1 LKQTVKQFLHKEG
14 GYVLGASFF
23 TKAIAFI
30 SSLVLVR
37 VLSPSEYGTLA
48 YVLSALAFFIPFS
61 GGGLQHSFMRFAPLY
76 NSIPKVNALFRF
88 SLIKGLLISGFIAF
102 VLYLSIPFLDLNTI
116 SPIYF
121 YVLLAYLFT
130 YFFIEM
136 VKVNYRVLNKNK
148 TFASVDALSAGLL
161 AFFGCL
167 SAYYFGSLAYVL
179 VLVIAPLLVGLFHLR
194 ITNTVV
200 ARIPKDYYYYGLWVG
215 IGSIASQLMY
225 SLDVFLVG
233 QLINDTTQ
241 VAVYRSASIIPIA
254 LFFIPN
260 SYITTHYA
268 DLAKNSTNKS
278 YLISFAKQYMKLF
291 TLVALGIAFPLY
303 ILAESIIVILF
314 GQDYIESVPLFRV
327 LILGMLGAFI
337 FRIPFGNLLAA
348 VGKSN
353 WNAFVAFSILILNAI
368 LNYYAISRIGIMGA
382 ALVTSSLF
390 WISGI
395 VSLLLFLI
403 YLKKLK

>member
-1 LKQTVKQFLHKEG
+1 
-14 GYVLGASFF
+14 
-23 TKAIAFI
+23 
-30 SSLVLVR
+30 
-37 VLSPSEYGTLA
+37 
-48 YVLSALAFFIPFS
+48 
-61 GGGLQHSFMRFAPLY
+61 
-76 NSIPKVNALFRF
+76 
-88 SLIKGLLISGFIAF
+88 
-102 VLYLSIPFLDLNTI
+102 
-116 SPIYF
+116 
-121 YVLLAYLFT
+121 
-130 YFFIEM
+130 
-136 VKVNYRVLNKNK
+136 
-148 TFASVDALSAGLL
+148 
-161 AFFGCL
+161 
-167 SAYYFGSLAYVL
+167 
-179 VLVIAPLLVGLFHLR
+179 
-194 ITNTVV
+194 
-200 ARIPKDYYYYGLWVG
+200 
-215 IGSIASQLMY
+215 MY

>member
-1 LKQTVKQFLHKEG
+1 MKQTVKQFLHKEG

-200 ARIPKDYYYYGLWVG
+200 ARIPKDYYY
-215 IGSIASQLMY
+215 
-225 SLDVFLVG
+225 
-233 QLINDTTQ
+233 
-241 VAVYRSASIIPIA
+241 
-254 LFFIPN
+254 
-260 SYITTHYA
+260 
-268 DLAKNSTNKS
+268 
-278 YLISFAKQYMKLF
+278 
-291 TLVALGIAFPLY
+291 
-303 ILAESIIVILF
+303 
-314 GQDYIESVPLFRV
+314 
-327 LILGMLGAFI
+327 
-337 FRIPFGNLLAA
+337 
-348 VGKSN
+348 
-353 WNAFVAFSILILNAI
+353 
-368 LNYYAISRIGIMGA
+368 
-382 ALVTSSLF
+382 
-390 WISGI
+390 
-395 VSLLLFLI
+395 
-403 YLKKLK
+403 